1 MFKVGDWVQAIN
13 NPEIVFQIEEFH
25 CNGIVI
31 HDGLFIE
38 ERFLKPYNQSVCPIC
53 GKPEMEEDKQPQPG
67 THIITVIYEC
77 GSKLDYPL
85 GSNEFI
91 ISKRCDEL
99 HDSWFPEI
107 DYVDHKLESII
118 NDRYDEHYHVVDNTT
133 GHCVTCGE
141 NVDKIQNQKLIFNKD
156 YYGEDLNDI
165 SRDITWVF
173 STTDDKSLNDIPNE
187 HGIMKGKFNVTI
199 TWSEE

>member
-1 MFKVGDWVQAIN
+1 MFKVGDWVQVIN

-25 CNGIVI
+25 YNGIVI

-53 GKPEMEEDKQPQPG
+53 GKPKMEEDKQPQPG

-77 GSKLDYPL
+77 GSELNYPL

-91 ISKRCDEL
+91 ISKRCDEVY
-99 HDSWFPEI
+99 DSWFPEI

-133 GHCVTCGE
+133 GQCVTCGE
-141 NVDKIQNQKLIFNKD
+141 NVDKMQKQTLIFNKD

-187 HGIMKGKFNVTI
+187 HGIMKGKLNVTI